1 MSNDTELNEASVT
14 THNEPVAE
22 GLTDTVSLDD
32 VQVEEIDH
40 RHKDEHVEY
49 VHNTKN
55 GSTKYDV
62 DVKVGTT
69 PFTNIETVDHDIS
82 IHGYET
88 RHNGM
93 AKSYRDETLDK
104 TVSLNNTALRS
115 NEKHNINTSRHDAKG
130 NIRSIETIKHEH
142 TVMSPSA
149 MSVAQGHTEALDMTR
164 VEEKIM
170 KFDRNG
176 NIKEEDHHV
185 SYSSNTGNEYHK
197 DLNVKGNPSNPNR
210 VNEVTLQDDGQEK
223 ELRVININKNSRL
236 DATVKE
242 GEETYRFS
250 KNNKTYNVNV
260 GVEGD
265 INATKRVE
273 KKDGTIAE
281 KEMGDLSSKIMLGS
295 MHRKTDRSVNKV
307 TEHNGAQDYLDSV
320 NAEKGNISMLGDPFE
335 SMPENYAEIEAQV
348 AEDVKNKFDEQAQI
362 IADELLREQL
372 KKDKVW
378 ADKLEEDMLN
388 QVSQVQEAST
398 GKENVSAD
406 KPKTNTAV
414 NVAMMQRAGQSR

>member
-1 MSNDTELNEASVT
+1 MSNDAELDKSSVDEGSTDAVYFDEAQNEEDAD
-14 THNEPVAE
+14 N
-22 GLTDTVSLDD
+22 
-32 VQVEEIDH
+32 

-49 VHNTKN
+49 IHKDKN
-55 GSTKYDV
+55 SSTTYDV
-62 DVKVGTT
+62 DVKVETV
-69 PFTNIETVDHDIS
+69 PFTNTEMVDHNIS
-82 IHGYET
+82 INGYET
-88 RHNGM
+88 RNNGNV
-93 AKSYRDETLDK
+93 KSEYNDVSKETVTLK
-104 TVSLNNTALRS
+104 GTVLKSE
-115 NEKHNINTSRHDAKG
+115 EKHNVDTNNYYVNGK
-130 NIRSIETIKHEH
+130 IKSAESTKYKH
-142 TVMSPSA
+142 VVISPSA
-149 MSVAQGHTEALDMTR
+149 ASVAQGHTDDINMVRT
-164 VEEKIM
+164 EEEVM
-170 KFDRNG
+170 KFNRNG
-176 NIKEEDHHV
+176 NVKEEDIHV

-197 DLNVKGNPSNPNR
+197 DLNVKGDPSNPNR
-210 VNEVTLQDDGQEK
+210 VNEVTLQDDGIK
-223 ELRVININKNSRL
+223 KVLRVINIDKHSRL
-236 DATVKE
+236 DANVKE
-242 GEETYRFS
+242 TEQAYKYS

-260 GVEGD
+260 NAEGEID
-265 INATKRVE
+265 AKKTFVQ
-273 KKDGTIAE
+273 KDGSVAE
-281 KEMGDLSSKIMLGS
+281 KQMGELSSKIMLGT

-320 NAEKGNISMLGDPFE
+320 NAEKGNISMLSDPFE